1 MSIPLRI
8 MENQVGLALP
18 YFNAQPIVV
27 LLCYSRK

>member
-1 MSIPLRI
+1 MPIPLRI
-8 MENQVGLALP
+8 MENQAVSPLP